1 MISRLPSLL
10 VPVALSLLVLPL
22 AAGASSFAGTSAGS
36 ASGASSNSSGSS
48 SGDDKVI
55 LAQRDDAAAFVASDG
70 QIRGARLQA
79 ALVHLREQDA
89 AARATSDL
97 ALAQALLAR

>member
-1 MISRLPSLL
+1 MTRLPLL
-10 VPVALSLLVLPL
+10 LTPLALALLALPL

-48 SGDDKVI
+48 SGDDKVV
-55 LAQRDDAAAFVASDG
+55 LAARDDAAAFVASEG
-70 QIRGARLQA
+70 QIRGVRLQA
-79 ALVHLREQDA
+79 ALAHLRERDV
-89 AARATSDL
+89 AAREASDL

>member
-1 MISRLPSLL
+1 MTRPRALL
-10 VPVALSLLVLPL
+10 ALSSLALLLPL

-55 LAQRDDAAAFVASDG
+55 LAARDDAAAFVASDG